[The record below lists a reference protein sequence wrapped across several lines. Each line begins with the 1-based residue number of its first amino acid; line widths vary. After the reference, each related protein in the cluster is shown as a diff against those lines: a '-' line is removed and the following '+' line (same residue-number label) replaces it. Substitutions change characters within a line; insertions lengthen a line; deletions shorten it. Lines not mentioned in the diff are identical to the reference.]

1 MLNKEEFV
9 TKAYGNLSDRELY
22 DINVL
27 CDRIVNILIKS
38 AENSGICISYII
50 LDDKVRN
57 WVIYKLRKESLYVK
71 SVMDKNKIYVSFV
84 DLF

>member
-1 MLNKEEFV
+1 MLDKEEFI
-9 TKAYGNLSDRELY
+9 TKAYNNLSDRELY

-27 CDRIVNILIKS
+27 CDRIVNILIRS
-38 AENSGICISYII
+38 VENGELCVSYSIM
-50 LDDKVRN
+50 DDKVRN

-71 SVMDKNKIYVSFV
+71 NMINKKEIYVSFI

>member
-27 CDRIVNILIKS
+27 CDRIVNILIKN
-38 AENSGICISYII
+38 AENGGICISYII

>member
-1 MLNKEEFV
+1 MLDKEVFV

-38 AENSGICISYII
+38 VESGKLCVSYII
-50 LDDKVRN
+50 GDDKVRD
-57 WVIYKLRKESLYVK
+57 WVIYKLKKEGLYVK